1 MNRFQLGLVLCTVSA
16 LFNVDGVISLFQSD
30 GPPAGVGV
38 ASAILGIA
46 TIAGVLLAVSGRFSG
61 VPLITATRILSAAV
75 LGIPAYFIGA
85 PGWVYFTVTAGMVLG
100 LSGAF
105 LAWSARSELATA

>member
-16 LFNVDGVISLFQSD
+16 LLNVDGIISMFESD

-38 ASAILGIA
+38 ASAVLGLV
-46 TIAGVLLAVSGRFSG
+46 TIAGVLLAASGRFSG
-61 VPLITATRILSAAV
+61 VPLMGASRVLSAAA

-85 PGWVYFTVTAGMVLG
+85 PGWVYATVTAGMVLG
-100 LSGAF
+100 LTGA
-105 LAWSARSELATA
+105 LLTWSARSELATA